1 MSDPKYKFE
10 VTTFEFPFP
19 DDPIVIEADELKM
32 TGCGFLGFFTDEKM
46 TFCIRD
52 NSVFSVKRIEDD

>member
-10 VTTFEFPFP
+10 VTNSRWH
-19 DDPIVIEADELKM
+19 DPIVIEADELKM